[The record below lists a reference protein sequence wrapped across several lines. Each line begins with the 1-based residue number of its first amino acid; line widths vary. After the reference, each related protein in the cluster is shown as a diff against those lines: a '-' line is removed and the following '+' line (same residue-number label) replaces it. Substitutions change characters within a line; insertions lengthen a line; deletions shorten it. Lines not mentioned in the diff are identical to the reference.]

1 MSDDTKSSAPSSESS
16 SSSSSPSSTSES
28 SSSGGKSSRESV
40 GGKSAVHYGYFSNIK
55 TPEYKSGWDDIWG
68 KKKKS
73 GGRKAAGRKKA
84 APKAKEPESVEIDFA
99 VLPESVRTALAAA
112 AAEQL
117 KKKRVSYAAR
127 DKKGDIVWRIACE
140 AKR

>member
-1 MSDDTKSSAPSSESS
+1 M
-16 SSSSSPSSTSES
+16 
-28 SSSGGKSSRESV
+28 
-40 GGKSAVHYGYFSNIK
+40 HYGFFSNIK

-73 GGRKAAGRKKA
+73 GDRKAPAKKKA
-84 APKAKEPESVEIDFA
+84 ASKAKEPVSVDIDFEA
-99 VLPESVRTALAAA
+99 LPESVRTALAAA
-112 AAEQL
+112 ASEQL

-140 AKR
+140 AKRWQAGGPDRSSEV

>member
-1 MSDDTKSSAPSSESS
+1 MSDDTKTNTTSSESS
-16 SSSSSPSSTSES
+16 SSSSTAES
-28 SSSGGKSSRESV
+28 SSTGGKSSRESV

-68 KKKKS
+68 KTKP
-73 GGRKAAGRKKA
+73 GGRRAVVGKTRE
-84 APKAKEPESVEIDFA
+84 AKQREFVSVDIDFA
-99 VLPESVRTALAAA
+99 ALPEGARTALAAA
-112 AAEQL
+112 ATEQL
-117 KKKRVSYAAR
+117 KKSRISYAAR

>member
-1 MSDDTKSSAPSSESS
+1 MSDDTKSSDSSASSSTSS
-16 SSSSSPSSTSES
+16 SSSGPDG
-28 SSSGGKSSRESV
+28 GGKSSRESV

-73 GGRKAAGRKKA
+73 GGRKAPTRKKA
-84 APKAKEPESVEIDFA
+84 GPTAKEPVSVEIDFA
-99 VLPESVRTALAAA
+99 ALPESVRTALAAA
-112 AAEQL
+112 ASEQL

-127 DKKGDIVWRIACE
+127 DRKGDIVWRIACE

>member
-1 MSDDTKSSAPSSESS
+1 MTDDTKSSTTSSESS

-40 GGKSAVHYGYFSNIK
+40 GGKSEVHYGYFSNIK

-68 KKKKS
+68 KKKS
-73 GGRKAAGRKKA
+73 GSWKAAGRKKA
-84 APKAKEPESVEIDFA
+84 APKAMEPESVEIDFA
-99 VLPESVRTALAAA
+99 VLPESVRTALTAA

-127 DKKGDIVWRIACE
+127 DKRGAIVWRIACE
-140 AKR
+140 VKR

>member
-84 APKAKEPESVEIDFA
+84 APKEKEPESVEIDFA
-99 VLPESVRTALAAA
+99 VLPESVRKALAAA
-112 AAEQL
+112 AAEKL